1 LKWLEVSLTVN
12 GELAEA
18 VADVFSRYAPNG
30 VALQPEVGKD
40 ESEPRAVSNQIKV
53 LAYLQVDD
61 SIHAKR
67 EGIDHGLWHLGQI
80 QSLPAPAF
88 RFIEE
93 KDWSNLWK
101 ENYKPIPIGEKLLI
115 LPAWYPPP
123 EGKRKAIV
131 LDPGMAFGTG
141 LHPTTQLCLAAMENH
156 LTAGVSV
163 VDLGCGS
170 GILSI
175 AAILFGARTVLAID
189 TDPIAVQNAQTNIER
204 NGIIEQIRVEEGS
217 LQYLLDDARHP
228 DQTDM
233 LLANIYAT
241 ILDELIDSGLFQAVR
256 PGGIVILSG
265 IMKNQADAIQA
276 KCESLDAKILENRQ
290 QGDWVAL
297 VLQTHPDESRNSHC
311 TTNA

>member
-18 VADVFSRYAPNG
+18 VADVLSRYAPNG

-40 ESEPRAVSNQIKV
+40 EFEPRAISNHIKV
-53 LAYLQVDD
+53 LAYLPVDD
-61 SIHAKR
+61 AIQAKR
-67 EGIDHGLWHLGQI
+67 EGIDHGLWHLSQI
-80 QSLPAPAF
+80 QPLPSPAY

-93 KDWSNLWK
+93 EDWSDLWK

-123 EGKRKAIV
+123 EGKRKAII

-141 LHPTTQLCLAAMENH
+141 LHPTTQLCLAAMEDH
-156 LTAGVSV
+156 LTSGSSV

-175 AAILFGARTVLAID
+175 AAILLGARTVLAVD
-189 TDPIAVQNAQTNIER
+189 TDPIAVQNAQMNIER
-204 NGIIEQIRVEEGS
+204 NGMIEHIRVEEGS
-217 LQYLLDDARHP
+217 LQYLLDDEKHLDLP
-228 DQTDM
+228 DL

-241 ILDELIDSGLFQAVR
+241 ILDDLIDTGLLRAVR
-256 PGGIVILSG
+256 PQGIVILSG
-265 IMKNQADAIQA
+265 IMKNQTDSIQT
-276 KCESLDAKILENRQ
+276 KCESLGAEILENRQ

-297 VLQTHPDESRNSHC
+297 VLQTHPAEPRNSP
-311 TTNA
+311 

>member
-30 VALQPEVGKD
+30 VALQAQASQNEF
-40 ESEPRAVSNQIKV
+40 EPSTVSNPIKV
-53 LAYLQVDD
+53 LAYLQIDD
-61 SIHAKR
+61 SIDAKR
-67 EGIDHGLWHLGQI
+67 EGIEHGLWHLGQI
-80 QSLPAPAF
+80 QALPAPTF
-88 RFIEE
+88 RFVEE
-93 KDWSNLWK
+93 KDWSDLWK

-115 LPAWYPPP
+115 LPAWFPPP
-123 EGKRKAIV
+123 EGKRKAII

-156 LTAGVSV
+156 LTAGASV

-175 AAILFGARTVLAID
+175 AAILLGARKVLAID
-189 TDPIAVQNAQTNIER
+189 TDPFAVQNAQTNIER
-204 NGIIEQIRVEEGS
+204 NGMIENIRVEEGS
-217 LQYLLDDARHP
+217 LQYLVDDERHP
-228 DQTDM
+228 DQTDL

-241 ILDELIDSGLFQAVR
+241 ILTELIDFGLIQAVR

-265 IMKNQADAIQA
+265 IMENQADAIQA
-276 KCESLDAKILENRQ
+276 KCESLGAKILENRQ

-297 VLQTHPDESRNSHC
+297 VIKTHPDEPQNSH
-311 TTNA
+311 